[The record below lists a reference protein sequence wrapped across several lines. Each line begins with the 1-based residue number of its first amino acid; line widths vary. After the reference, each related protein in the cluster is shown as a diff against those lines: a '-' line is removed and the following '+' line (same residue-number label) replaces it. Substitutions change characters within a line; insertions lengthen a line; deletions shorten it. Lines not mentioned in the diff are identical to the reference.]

1 MADRLYLSL
10 WYPNFRLESL
20 PSALTG
26 VLRQFTLVGSK
37 RISAASAYPI
47 DFTESPTY
55 QRIYVNSGPDPAT
68 HTPPEISPNT
78 GESDGL
84 LESAVAEATE
94 QLHDDMAYEFEI
106 RWHLWALEDPATSS
120 ISANAIPDDDNDDAP
135 EDDVF
140 QAPDTANPEDSTS
153 PWRLRPHTVRILG
166 FGPNFDVSGY
176 EQNGH
181 ILVDFGLD
189 TPWVLDAPLPSAAP
203 TATTTPLTA
212 ETPTRNTAHITIAP
226 PASAPIPL
234 DKQAQLH
241 IQQNIEKLLAF
252 TLLVEKNCGI
262 SSRLLWT
269 ESGEPLAEK
278 LIARLQRVN

>member
-20 PSALTG
+20 PVALTG
-26 VLRQFTLVGSK
+26 VLRQFAIVGAK
-37 RISAASAYPI
+37 RVSAASAYPI
-47 DFTESPTY
+47 NFTEAPTY
-55 QRIYVNSGPDPAT
+55 QRIYVDTDQGATNPRDPASEAT
-68 HTPPEISPNT
+68 
-78 GESDGL
+78 DAA
-84 LESAVAEATE
+84 LEAAVAEATE
-94 QLHDDMAYEFEI
+94 QLHDDMAYEFEM
-106 RWHLWALEDPATSS
+106 RWQLWAPEEPDASYTRFDGSQP
-120 ISANAIPDDDNDDAP
+120 IDDDESEQEEP
-135 EDDVF
+135 EFSSDE
-140 QAPDTANPEDSTS
+140 PETA
-153 PWRLRPHTVRILG
+153 WKLRPHTVRILG
-166 FGPNFDVSGY
+166 FGPDFDVAGY

-189 TPWVLDAPLPSAAP
+189 APWVL
-203 TATTTPLTA
+203 
-212 ETPTRNTAHITIAP
+212 ETLADEA
-226 PASAPIPL
+226 L
-234 DKQAQLH
+234 DQTAQLH